1 MSINQSDWNGKNV
14 NDQIELEKKMSVYN
28 EIEMRFAK
36 LRWRMDWPVDLYNV
50 SSRSSIVRCKINS
63 YFYLSRIVWNG
74 NYFDRKIKNVEL
86 LTSYDDWTVVDCYR
100 RSCCIMDSSQI
111 LPNTDCFKHKNKITS
126 DKHWHCSMIC
136 LLTTT
141 TKKWICSKKNA
152 PVWCV
157 LTGLKTCYWI

>member
-63 YFYLSRIVWNG
+63 YFYLSRIV
-74 NYFDRKIKNVEL
+74 
-86 LTSYDDWTVVDCYR
+86 
-100 RSCCIMDSSQI
+100 
-111 LPNTDCFKHKNKITS
+111 
-126 DKHWHCSMIC
+126 
-136 LLTTT
+136 
-141 TKKWICSKKNA
+141 
-152 PVWCV
+152 
-157 LTGLKTCYWI
+157 